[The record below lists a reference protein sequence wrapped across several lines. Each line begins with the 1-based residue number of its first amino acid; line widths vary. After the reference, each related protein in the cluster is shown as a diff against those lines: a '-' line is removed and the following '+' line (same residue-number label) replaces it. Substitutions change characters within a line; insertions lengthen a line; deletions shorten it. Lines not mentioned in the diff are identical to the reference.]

1 MLKRIVPV
9 LLAAAMILSLGGC
22 GKRTDSLKDGY
33 YTAQAAEYNN
43 GEGIC
48 NALHQQ
54 WRGCISGIQCKKCK
68 RLY

>member
-33 YTAQAAEYNN
+33 YTAQAAEYN
-43 GEGIC
+43 G
-48 NALHQQ
+48 
-54 WRGCISGIQCKKCK
+54 
-68 RLY
+68 RL